1 MLVDNGIPTTN
12 IPQGEY
18 MRTDI
23 RGGTGG
29 AGGYSPGIGGPGG
42 IGEAPHLPSMRIE
55 DLFRRFSDIRG
66 GIGGTGGTGGLVPP
80 TFVVGNGEAN
90 LDDVDG
96 GALKRPNLIG
106 GQGGTGGFGTNKGGM
121 GGVGE
126 ATELSVTD
134 VALFR
139 RISGGVGGTGG
150 ASEFEGGGGGVGKAS
165 TVTSPLV
172 DFLDDKTRRR
182 LPYKKLDDLDFD
194 SPALGQLLKNLGF
207 ESAGGLLELHEPDI
221 PSQSKLKAGQRGE
234 LMDVLEDFI
243 WLDED

>member
-18 MRTDI
+18 TRTDI
-23 RGGTGG
+23 WGGTGG
-29 AGGYSPGIGGPGG
+29 TGGFSPGIGGPGG
-42 IGEAPHLPSMRIE
+42 NGEGPNFTGLRMA
-55 DLFRRFSDIRG
+55 DLFRFSDIRG
-66 GIGGTGGTGGLVPP
+66 GIGGTGGANVLVPP

-90 LDDVDG
+90 LDVDG

-150 ASEFEGGGGGVGKAS
+150 ASEVEGGGGGVGKAS

-172 DFLDDKTRRR
+172 DLLDDKTRRR

-194 SPALGQLLKNLGF
+194 SPALVQLLKNLGF